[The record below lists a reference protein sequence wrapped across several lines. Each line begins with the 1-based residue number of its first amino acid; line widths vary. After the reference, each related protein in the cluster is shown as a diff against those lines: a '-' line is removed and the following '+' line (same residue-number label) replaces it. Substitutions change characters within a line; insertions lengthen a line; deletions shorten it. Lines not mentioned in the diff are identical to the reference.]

1 MVPEIVLRT
10 SHPIDSSSVHRDSP
24 YCWEDTTAC
33 DPTVMVIPYSIYQN
47 EPDSLWHVWA
57 KKGYVTIVGTDTLRF
72 TIDTLY
78 TLQAATEYAIVIQ
91 GLGVQTTN
99 GTVFIDTVIAMTTV
113 VPLPGIEGSNID
125 ELVQCDDTL
134 RVWWNIPLDSL
145 DLDSLVVVYRITGY
159 QQDSTGLYVAQLD
172 TVDLI
177 GYGLNP
183 ADSTELLIWSI
194 GGWPAGE
201 HYIVKILVD
210 RITGES
216 ADIWEQDFTV
226 RTSAW
231 VKIRAGAVDSADS
244 LPSYDE
250 FRGMQ
255 YQIEVK
261 QDSTVILVAPS
272 WVGPWQF
279 VRWRK
284 IGDTV
289 AYIWSDTLVIV
300 GDCDQLEDLT
310 VVAEY
315 QEACRDTFQLV
326 FSEGQ
331 QHYRVEVSGP
341 WVEQIDSV
349 RWTYPLAPN
358 SRIIFEAQPDSGYVF
373 ERWQSTYAPLD
384 SVAFRRIEIEATEI
398 GRGCR
403 TWEFEPRGDTD
414 YPCDVT
420 IYDVKIRIAVDNS
433 YRKYRD
439 SKGRILW
446 FTREEQ
452 RLNLCSLYTAVDF
465 VDIYVQGNKIEPD
478 LTVCD
483 PAYLEDSTRA
493 WGSPD
498 IPIRAEIKDPCLEIS
513 YWWASD
519 GKRGGEPYSDPP
531 QAWGSV
537 IDSVFRAESP
547 KCDVELYVYVRRK
560 AMELTVEMEMQD
572 SSEVRGEIWLY
583 DVDDVKDSTRGWKDS
598 VLWIGTKI
606 VDSHYPVK
614 WGHGPYA
621 VDTLWR
627 TEAYSWCNCEVT
639 FPWRLS
645 KRYVAL
651 CGDTI
656 VAEPRVKLARQ
667 KYWWIPPDSLQG
679 DDNDSLYANPKERIA
694 QMQQQYFL
702 VIPMTQHRRIRH
714 QFAQPEFWLEWV
726 GFPDKR
732 YDTAGY
738 YEEYYKIVRP
748 DDIRDGQQRINFTNT
763 ARMLDEIPG
772 TNRLL
777 PPNGLKDLH
786 LYYTHLRFKFNREVD
801 EGSLARK
808 VRVGLGNDSLSALSV
823 EETENRKDRAVHD
836 GEEKWVAVYNYVPN
850 HNGLKILYG
859 DIVDLYL
866 YEADKPDSIRR
877 YICHDQRFL
886 IRLDS
891 TIRSADSGFA
901 LKPIYGIYGATEHP
915 GAAAWGIY
923 AMYVP
928 PSEDHDDG
936 DNCGFSSNPDV
947 YMWLFSGILRKRDSL
962 LFQYDTLWKQNIV
975 WWDPPIQDWVPN
987 KQYPIPH
994 PKRFIYVPEVREDF
1008 LVIAFGRIIDEGNA
1022 KAWEH
1027 VDTIAQNVIG
1037 ILKALI
1043 LSEELWISKLIGRLI
1058 DNVWRA
1064 FMEEVILCDD
1074 QIKGRFAIRSKYINK
1089 WEPYV
1094 DTDSG
1099 EKTNW
1104 SGKWH
1109 FYEGFDQ
1116 LKDQRYP
1123 TMNFFYVRSNDII
1136 WTFVFAIG
1144 DL

>member
-1 MVPEIVLRT
+1 
-10 SHPIDSSSVHRDSP
+10 
-24 YCWEDTTAC
+24 
-33 DPTVMVIPYSIYQN
+33 MVIPYSVYQN
-47 EPDSLWHVWA
+47 EPDSLWHMWA
-57 KKGYVTIVGTDTLRF
+57 KKGYATIVGVDTLKF

-78 TLQAATEYAIVIQ
+78 TLRTATEYAIVIQ

-99 GTVFIDTVIAMTTV
+99 GTVFIDTVITMTTV
-113 VPLPGIEGSNID
+113 IPLPTIEGSNID

-134 RVWWNIPLDSL
+134 RVWWNTPLDSL

-159 QQDSTGLYVAQLD
+159 QKDSTGLYVAQLEE
-172 TVDLI
+172 VDSI

-183 ADSTELLIWSI
+183 ADSTELLIWAI
-194 GGWPAGE
+194 GRWQAGE
-201 HYIVKILVD
+201 HYILAVLRD

-216 ADIWEQDFTV
+216 ADVWKQDFEV
-226 RTSAW
+226 RTTAW
-231 VKIRAGAVDSADS
+231 VKIRVEAVDSADS
-244 LPSYDE
+244 LPPYDE

-255 YQIEVK
+255 YEIEVK

-300 GDCDQLEDLT
+300 GDCDQLEDVT

-326 FSEGQ
+326 FSDGQ
-331 QHYRVEVSGP
+331 PHYQVEVSGP

-373 ERWQSTYAPLD
+373 ERWRSTYAPLD
-384 SVAFRRIEIEATEI
+384 SVTLRRVEIEATEI
-398 GRGCR
+398 GRGCG
-403 TWEFEPRGDTD
+403 TWEFEPRGGAD

-420 IYDVKIRIAVDNS
+420 MYDVKIRIAVDNS

-439 SKGRILW
+439 SEGRSLW

-452 RLNLCSLYTAVDF
+452 GLNLCSLYTAIDF
-465 VDIYVQGNKIEPD
+465 VDIYVRGNKIEPD

-483 PAYLEDSTRA
+483 PVYLEDSTRV

-498 IPIRAEIKDPCLEIS
+498 IPIRVEIKDPCLEIS

-519 GKRGGEPYSDPP
+519 GKRGGEPYTQPP

-547 KCDVELYVYVRRK
+547 RCDVELYVYVRRK
-560 AMELTVEMEMQD
+560 AMELTVEMEMKD

-583 DVDDVKDSTRGWKDS
+583 DVDNVKDSTRGWKDS
-598 VLWIGTKI
+598 ILWVGTKI
-606 VDSHYPVK
+606 VDSYYPVK
-614 WGHGPYA
+614 WSRGPYA

-627 TEAYSWCNCEVT
+627 TEAYSWCDCEVT

-645 KRYVAL
+645 KQYVAL

-656 VAEPRVKLARQ
+656 IAEPKVKLARQ

-679 DDNDSLYANPKERIA
+679 DDNDSLYANPEERIA

-748 DDIRDGQQRINFTNT
+748 DDIRGGQQHIDFTST
-763 ARMLDEIPG
+763 ARMLDEISG

-801 EGSLARK
+801 EESLARK
-808 VRVGLGNDSLSALSV
+808 VRVGLTGDSLSALSV
-823 EETENRKDRAVHD
+823 EETENRKDRAVER
-836 GEEKWVAVYNYVPN
+836 GELWRAIYNYIPN
-850 HNGLKILYG
+850 ANGLKVLYG
-859 DIVDLYL
+859 DVVDLYL
-866 YEADKPDSIRR
+866 YEADKPACARR
-877 YICHDQRFL
+877 YICHDQKFL

-901 LKPIYGIYGATEHP
+901 LRPIYGIYGATEHP

-928 PSEDHDDG
+928 PSGDYDG
-936 DNCGFSSNPDV
+936 DNCWFSSNPDV
-947 YMWLFSGILRKRDSL
+947 YMWLFSGVFRRKDSL
-962 LFQYDTLWKQNIV
+962 HFQYDTLWKQNIV
-975 WWDPPIQDWVPN
+975 WWDPPIQDWEPGDTHYIPAP
-987 KQYPIPH
+987 KQ
-994 PKRFIYVPEVREDF
+994 FIYVPELSSDLWVF
-1008 LVIAFGRIIDEGNA
+1008 AIGQFMDEGNA
-1022 KAWEH
+1022 EAWQYIETIGTAV
-1027 VDTIAQNVIG
+1027 VD
-1037 ILKALI
+1037 ILKSVL
-1043 LSEELWISKLIGRLI
+1043 LSSQDYVLKLVGISIDKLWQ
-1058 DNVWRA
+1058 A
-1064 FMEEVILCDD
+1064 FIEADLFQCDD
-1074 QIKGRFAIRSKYINK
+1074 QIKGKFEVGARVKGQWK
-1089 WEPYV
+1089 PYV
-1094 DTDSG
+1094 YSG
-1099 EKTNW
+1099 SEKAY
-1104 SGKWH
+1104 SEAPGPWH
-1109 FYEGFDQ
+1109 YYEGKEEGQ
-1116 LKDQRYP
+1116 KYP
-1123 TMNFFYVRSNDII
+1123 PMNFFYVRSNDMI
-1136 WTFVFAIG
+1136 WTFVYVVG